1 MPRSI
6 DIHLSQPGTRYL
18 GDKGERLWFLGTLAT
33 IMPFWIRRVPGVF
46 CSLHLLRRGLACK
59 RGSGGLV
66 SVITTLSSLLSLCR
80 RAVGR
85 RHPRLQRRPPTV
97 DDEPVARHRARLVGG
112 EEERGIRDILRIGH
126 ELITRHA

>member
-1 MPRSI
+1 MTRRGACSCGQLRLENRGVALPRSI

-18 GDKGERLWFLGTLAT
+18 GDKGERLWFLGTL
-33 IMPFWIRRVPGVF
+33 
-46 CSLHLLRRGLACK
+46 
-59 RGSGGLV
+59 
-66 SVITTLSSLLSLCR
+66 
-80 RAVGR
+80 

-97 DDEPVARHRARLVGG
+97 DDEALAGHRARLVGG